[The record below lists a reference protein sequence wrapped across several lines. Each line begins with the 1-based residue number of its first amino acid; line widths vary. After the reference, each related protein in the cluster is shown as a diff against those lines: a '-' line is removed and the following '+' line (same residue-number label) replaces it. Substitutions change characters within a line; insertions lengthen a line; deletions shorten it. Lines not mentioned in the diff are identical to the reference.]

1 MNATKDILQGKWHQ
15 VKGRVR
21 QQWSKLTDDDFA
33 VLSGKPEELTAMLQK
48 RYGYGKVQAE
58 MEIATFVNDFDNKY
72 NTHADGPAK
81 V

>member
-1 MNATKDILQGKWHQ
+1 MNRDTWEGKWKQ
-15 VKGRVR
+15 VKGSVK
-21 QQWSKLTDDDFA
+21 QQWGKLTDDDFA
-33 VLSGKPEELTAMLQK
+33 ALSGKQEELTGLLQR